1 MRLGIECEITSD
13 IALFNNSNK
22 EVKINYSNKEIDS
35 SLQIIPEGLLFESSI
50 RKDKPVLSY
59 KETTPVIFSNNS
71 SLGFDIL
78 SAIFWFISRYEEYMH
93 YTPDMHNRFSAKE
106 SFCYSNDILDRPIVD
121 EWVMLFRDSLLQ
133 QSDKLI
139 FKQASFKYITTIDVD
154 SPWCYKNKGFFR
166 NTVGLLRDVAKRN
179 FKYVILRLRVLMGLA
194 EDPWYKFS
202 WLLNLHKNTDIQIL
216 FFVHMGNFGKYDKT
230 VSYKTKAFRRFIDEI
245 GSKHQLFIHPS
256 YMASNNIEL
265 LKKEIGRLSSL
276 LKKRVE
282 KSRQHYLKISLP
294 DYYRM
299 LIEVGIKEDY
309 TMGYADKPGF
319 RAGTSNK
326 FYFFDLKKNRATK
339 LMINPFVVMDRTL
352 KSYEN
357 TSYDEAVAKIK
368 YLIDNVKKTDGT
380 FISLWH
386 NESLSNEF
394 EWKGWSSVFEQMV
407 EYLNPN
413 YS

>member
-179 FKYVILRLRVLMGLA
+179 FKYVILRLRVLMDLA

-230 VSYKTKAFRRFIDEI
+230 VSYKTKTFRRFIDEI

-282 KSRQHYLKISLP
+282 KSRQHYLKILLP